1 MNKKMLDELVKA
13 EIKNNK
19 AMEENVM
26 KTEEKKYNFNG
37 VRTVNDVSD
46 GCYRAYVI
54 GMTLTKQYATIE
66 LYMKPLLT
74 PKAEGIRLA
83 YMIGEGSN
91 AYTKMHTSN
100 IYAQLPHFEA
110 DEYKLRLEEFWARYY
125 IELNNY
131 IAAGYSEKDAK
142 LQVMQHFPKWYEQG
156 IYKDLGEIVCK
167 AYHITSKGKKFLKLD
182 FNADK
187 IKGIIA
193 KTANSAQTQK
203 LSKEVRKGKVTKP
216 TYQEEQALEQKAK
229 KQMNKKDTKF
239 KDTQAFKEADK
250 AYHKAIEDGPG
261 C

>member
-13 EIKNNK
+13 EVANNK
-19 AMEENVM
+19 TKEENVM
-26 KTEEKKYNFNG
+26 KTEEKKYNFSG
-37 VRTVNDVSD
+37 VRTVNDVED

-74 PKAEGIRLA
+74 PKSEGIRLA

-100 IYAQLPHFEA
+100 IYTQLPHSEV
-110 DEYKLRLEEFWARYY
+110 DEYKLRVDEFWVRYY

-142 LQVMQHFPKWYEQG
+142 LQVMQHFPKWYELG
-156 IYKDLGEIVCK
+156 VYKDLGEIVCK

-187 IKGIIA
+187 IKDIITKA
-193 KTANSAQTQK
+193 SENAQNQK

-229 KQMNKKDTKF
+229 KQANR
-239 KDTQAFKEADK
+239 KEVK
-250 AYHKAIEDGPG
+250 
-261 C
+261 

>member
-1 MNKKMLDELVKA
+1 MNRKELNKLVQA
-13 EIKNNK
+13 EVANNK
-19 AMEENVM
+19 TKEENVM
-26 KTEEKKYNFNG
+26 KTEEKKYNFNS
-37 VRTVNDVSD
+37 VRTVNDVTD

-91 AYTKMHTSN
+91 AYTKIHTSN
-100 IYAQLPHFEA
+100 IYAQLPHSEA
-110 DEYKLRLEEFWARYY
+110 DEYKLRVDEFWARYY

-167 AYHITSKGKKFLKLD
+167 AYHTTSKGKKYLKLD

-187 IKGIIA
+187 IKGIVSKA
-193 KTANSAQTQK
+193 AENAQNQK
-203 LSKEVRKGKVTKP
+203 LSKELRKGKPAKK

-229 KQMNKKDTKF
+229 KQTNR
-239 KDTQAFKEADK
+239 KEVK
-250 AYHKAIEDGPG
+250 
-261 C
+261 